1 MDLNGQ
7 KQERFQYINLFK
19 IDYKYKIFKGIF
31 DTSNAISTL
40 LENEIEKEKNF
51 KKKEKSIISSNNKI
65 SKKEAKQIQK
75 KNAKK
80 RKNEENEKKEEELM
94 LEK

>member
-1 MDLNGQ
+1 MMDLNGQ

-40 LENEIEKEKNF
+40 LENEIEIEKEKNL
-51 KKKEKSIISSNNKI
+51 K
-65 SKKEAKQIQK
+65 
-75 KNAKK
+75 KK
-80 RKNEENEKKEEELM
+80 RKKYNFIK
-94 LEK
+94 